1 MRSLA
6 SASVT
11 PINRAVMSHERRRL
25 SSFAG
30 RVTCLM
36 LVRHQE
42 TGTDIFVSDDGDV
55 VGAVWLP
62 KALLV
67 IERKD
72 RGPFL
77 VVTIS
82 QGLADKHRLSTPIID
97 RERYAP
103 HERELLNDAIA
114 SAQRTRRRL
123 NGFVDPLPFPGR
135 NAFA

>member
-6 SASVT
+6 SASFH
-11 PINRAVMSHERRRL
+11 PINRAVRTFHRRPL
-25 SSFAG
+25 ASFAG
-30 RVTCLM
+30 QITCLM
-36 LVRHQE
+36 LFRHQE
-42 TGTDIFVSDDGDV
+42 TETDIFVSDDGDA
-55 VGAVWLP
+55 VGAVWIP
-62 KALLV
+62 KALV
-67 IERKD
+67 TMERRD
-72 RGPFL
+72 RGPFM
-77 VVTIS
+77 VVTLS
-82 QGLADKHRLSTPIID
+82 QRLADQHRLFTPIID

>member
-11 PINRAVMSHERRRL
+11 PINRAVLSYERRRL

-36 LVRHQE
+36 LFRHQE
-42 TGTDIFVSDDGDV
+42 TETDIFVSDDGDA
-55 VGAVWLP
+55 VGAIWLP
-62 KALLV
+62 KALLT
-67 IERKD
+67 IERRD

-77 VVTIS
+77 VVTLG
-82 QGLADKHRLSTPIID
+82 QALADKNRLSTPIID

-114 SAQRTRRRL
+114 TAQRNRRRL